1 MLEIF
6 EDRINRLIGY
16 KALHGVA
23 LGLVSIFIP
32 IFIAQQGFR
41 PQTVFAFLLIDVA
54 TFMILALPIG
64 YLISRIGVKYSF
76 LFSSLLYV
84 TVFFLLQTVSL
95 NLAVI
100 FTLAAAIG
108 VAKAF
113 HWIPVNAEFT
123 VGSEED
129 NRGEKYGKLEGIPA
143 VVTPFAPLAGAA
155 VMSFSGFGSL
165 VSISLL
171 FALASILPLMLGDG
185 TEKMKFDLS
194 GLKGLE
200 NLDLWILYFLDGFA
214 TTAYV
219 FIFPLFVYFAI
230 GGTLNVGG
238 VKTLMAVGSGIF
250 SIVAGKATDRLG
262 REKLLLAGG
271 AISAAVY
278 TVFPILETSF
288 QAFSASFL
296 AGLVYMVYTIPLIA
310 VIADVAEGKNLLGFF
325 SLREVFQGIGKVSV
339 VGLMVHLLVRGSMEF
354 AFRTIFYLSA
364 FSVVLLVWMA
374 LRVESSR

>member
-1 MLEIF
+1 MLEVF

-16 KALHGVA
+16 KALHGIA

-32 IFIAQQGFR
+32 IFIAQQGFP
-41 PQTVFAFLLIDVA
+41 PQTVFTFLLVDVA
-54 TFMILALPIG
+54 TFMVLALPIG
-64 YLISRIGVKYSF
+64 YLISRIGANYSF
-76 LFSSLLYV
+76 LTSSLLYV
-84 TVFFLLQTVSL
+84 IVFFLLQTLQL
-95 NLAVI
+95 NLAII
-100 FTLAAAIG
+100 FSLAAAIG

-143 VVTPFAPLAGAA
+143 IVSPFAPLVGAA
-155 VMSFSGFGSL
+155 VMSYLGFSFL
-165 VSISLL
+165 VSISLF

-185 TEKMKFDLS
+185 TQKMEFELS
-194 GLKGLE
+194 GLTGLE
-200 NLDLWILYFLDGFA
+200 NLDLWALYFLDGFA

-219 FIFPLFVYFAI
+219 FIFPLFVYYVI

-271 AISAAVY
+271 AVSAAAY
-278 TVFPILETSF
+278 AFFPLIGTSF
-288 QAFSASFL
+288 QAFLVSFV

-310 VIADVAEGKNLLGFF
+310 VIADVAEGENLLGFF
-325 SLREVFQGIGKVSV
+325 SLREVFQGIGKVAV
-339 VGLMVHLLVRGSMEF
+339 VGLTVYFLLGHSMQL
-354 AFRTIFYLSA
+354 AFEIVFYTSA
-364 FSVVLLVWMA
+364 VSVVLLVFMA
-374 LRVESSR
+374 IEVEN